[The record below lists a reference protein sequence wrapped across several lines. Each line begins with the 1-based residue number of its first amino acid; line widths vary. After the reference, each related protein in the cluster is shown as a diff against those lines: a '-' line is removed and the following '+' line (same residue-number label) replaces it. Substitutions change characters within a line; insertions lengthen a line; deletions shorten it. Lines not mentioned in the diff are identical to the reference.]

1 MKIYSVSQMR
11 AAEKFAIEQGTDE
24 FTLMK
29 TAGTNAAEFL
39 SKNLEIN
46 GKRLLVL
53 CGKGNNGGDGF
64 IAAKALCDKCNVSVV
79 LCDGTPATETAFRAF
94 SQLRGS
100 SVQIF
105 DIDSDDAFSAIEDSD
120 VIIDAIFGI
129 GFKGE
134 PSVKFKI
141 IFSEVNSSSAKKIAF
156 DLPSGC
162 SGSGLAVKESCIH
175 ADLTLAFGALK
186 PAHILLPAKEFC
198 GRCEIIDIGIP
209 EDFSPLAPNISL
221 TTDELAFSVL
231 KKRPRDCHKGTFGK
245 LLNISGCMNYLG
257 APALSSSAAM
267 RCGCG
272 IVTLAAPRSILP
284 IVMPSCVGAVALPL
298 DETAGGTISRSS
310 ADSIISQLDGYSAC
324 LIGCGLSLSKDTKAL
339 VKNILRNINIPVI
352 IDADGINAISEN
364 INILKECA
372 APKIITPHL
381 GEMSRLTGI
390 NIEKIKSDR
399 IAAALAL
406 AESTGSIV
414 VLKDSSTVIASPAGG
429 VFVNTTGN
437 PSLAKGG
444 SGDVLAG
451 IIAGL
456 AAQKIF
462 PLSAAVCGVYLHGL
476 CADKAA
482 ARLSEYAALP
492 ADLPQELC
500 SIFSERAL

>member
-11 AAEKFAIEQGTDE
+11 AAENFAIEHGIDE

-29 TAGTNAAEFL
+29 NAGTAAAELISENF
-39 SKNLEIN
+39 EIS
-46 GKRLLVL
+46 GKKLLVL

-64 IAAKALCDKCNVSVV
+64 ITAKALSDKCSVSVI
-79 LCDGTPATETAFRAF
+79 LCDGTSVTTTASHAF

-105 DIDSDDAFSAIEDSD
+105 DIDSDGIFSAIEDSD
-120 VIIDAIFGI
+120 LIIDAIFGI

-134 PSVKFKI
+134 PSVKFKT
-141 IFSEVNSSSAKKIAF
+141 IFSAVNSSNAKKVAF

-162 SGSGLAVKESCIH
+162 SGNGFAVKENCIH
-175 ADLTLAFGALK
+175 ADITIAFGSLK
-186 PAHILLPAKEFC
+186 PAHVLLPAKEFC
-198 GRCEIIDIGIP
+198 GRCEVVDIGIP
-209 EDFSPLAPNISL
+209 EDFSPLAPDISL
-221 TTDELAFSVL
+221 TNDELVFSVL

-257 APALSSSAAM
+257 APALSTSAAM

-272 IVTLAAPRSILP
+272 IVTLAAPKSILP
-284 IVMPSCVGAVALPL
+284 IVMPSCVGAVSLPL
-298 DETAGGTISRSS
+298 DETAHCSVSRS
-310 ADSIISQLDGYSAC
+310 ATDSLLAVLEGYSAC
-324 LIGCGLSLSKDTKAL
+324 LIGCGLSLSKDTKSL

-381 GEMSRLTGI
+381 GEMSRLTKTS
-390 NIEKIKSDR
+390 IEKIKSDR
-399 IAAALAL
+399 ISAALSL
-406 AESTGSIV
+406 AATTHSIV
-414 VLKDSSTVIASPAGG
+414 VLKDSTTVIASPAGD

-437 PSLAKGG
+437 PCLAKGG

-456 AAQKIF
+456 TAQKVF
-462 PLSAAVCGVYLHGL
+462 PFDAAVCGVYLHGL
-476 CADKAA
+476 AADKAA
-482 ARLSEYAALP
+482 AKLSEYAALP
-492 ADLPQELC
+492 SDLPSELC
-500 SIFSERAL
+500 NIFSERAL

>member
-11 AAEKFAIEQGTDE
+11 AAEKFAVEQGINE
-24 FTLMK
+24 FNLMK
-29 TAGTNAAEFL
+29 NAGTAAAEFI
-39 SKNLEIN
+39 SENFEISGKN
-46 GKRLLVL
+46 LLVL

-64 IAAKALCDKCNVSVV
+64 ITAAALSDKCCVSVV
-79 LCDGTPATETAFRAF
+79 LCDGTPVTETASRAF
-94 SQLRGS
+94 SQLRDS

-105 DIDSDDAFSAIEDSD
+105 DIDSDDAFSSIESSD

-134 PSVKFKI
+134 VSDKFKK
-141 IFSEVNSSSAKKIAF
+141 IFSAVNSSGAKKIAF

-162 SGSGLAVKESCIH
+162 SGDGLAVKESCIH
-175 ADLTLAFGALK
+175 ANVTLAFGALK
-186 PAHILLPAKEFC
+186 PAHLLLPAKEFC
-198 GRCEIIDIGIP
+198 GRCEVVDIGIP
-209 EDFSPLAPNISL
+209 EEFSPLAPNISL
-221 TTDELAFSVL
+221 TTDELVFSVL

-257 APALSSSAAM
+257 APALSTSAAM

-284 IVMPSCVGAVALPL
+284 IVMPSCIGAVALPL

-381 GEMSRLTGI
+381 GEMSRLTKTTV
-390 NIEKIKSDR
+390 EKIRSDR
-399 IAAALAL
+399 ISAASAL
-406 AESTGSIV
+406 AETTDSIV
-414 VLKDSSTVIASPAGG
+414 VLKDSSTVIASPAGDI
-429 VFVNTTGN
+429 FVNPTGN
-437 PSLAKGG
+437 PCLAKGG

-456 AAQKIF
+456 AAQNIAS
-462 PLSAAVCGVYLHGL
+462 LNAAVCGVYLHGL
-476 CADKAA
+476 AADKAA

-500 SIFSERAL
+500 CIFSERAL

>member
-1 MKIYSVSQMR
+1 MKIYSACQMR
-11 AAEKFAIEQGTDE
+11 AAEKFAVEHGIDE

-29 TAGTNAAEFL
+29 NAGTAAAEFL

-46 GKRLLVL
+46 GKKLLVL

-64 IAAKALCDKCNVSVV
+64 IAAKALSDKCSVSVV
-79 LCDGTPATETAFRAF
+79 LCDGTPATETALRAF
-94 SQLRGS
+94 SQLCGANVRILDS
-100 SVQIF
+100 ADNIF
-105 DIDSDDAFSAIEDSD
+105 RETEASD

-134 PSVKFKI
+134 PSEKFKK
-141 IFSEVNSSSAKKIAF
+141 IFSAVNLSAAKKIAF

-162 SGSGLAVKESCIH
+162 SGSGLAAKESCIH
-175 ADLTLAFGALK
+175 ADITLAFGALK

-198 GRCEIIDIGIP
+198 GRCEVIDIGVP
-209 EDFSPLAPNISL
+209 EEFSPLAPNISL
-221 TTDELAFSVL
+221 TTDELVFSVL

-257 APALSSSAAM
+257 APVLSSSAAM

-272 IVTLAAPRSILP
+272 IVTLAAPRSIIP

-298 DETAGGTISRSS
+298 DETASGAVSHTSLDTILS
-310 ADSIISQLDGYSAC
+310 ALEGSSAC
-324 LIGCGLSLSKDTKAL
+324 LIGCGLSLSKDTKNL

-381 GEMSRLTGI
+381 SEMSRLTKTTV
-390 NIEKIKSDR
+390 EKIKSDR
-399 IAAALAL
+399 IAAASAL

-414 VLKDSSTVIASPAGG
+414 VLKDSSTVIASPTGE
-429 VFVNTTGN
+429 VYVNTTGN
-437 PSLAKGG
+437 PALAKGG

-456 AAQKIF
+456 AAQKTA
-462 PLSAAVCGVYLHGL
+462 PLDAAVCGVYLQGSA
-476 CADKAA
+476 ADKAA